1 MKIFL
6 DTANTSEVSKFVD
19 IGLVDGITTN
29 PTLIANSGRNLF
41 EVIKELAEMVK
52 GPISAEVTATDWK
65 GMVDEGQKLA
75 KISKYVV
82 IKVPLTFDG
91 LKACRILSGEGTM
104 VNVTLCFSSTQA
116 ILAAKAGATYISP
129 FVGRLDDI
137 SARGMTLIEEICSI
151 YAQYPSINTEVLVA
165 SVRHPLHVIEAA
177 QIGADVV
184 TIPTKVLEQMLKH
197 PLTDKGLESFLN
209 DWKAT
214 GQSIL

>member
-6 DTANTSEVSKFVD
+6 DTANIDDVRKFLAV
-19 IGLVDGITTN
+19 GLVDGVTTN
-29 PTLIANSGRNLF
+29 PSIIANSGRNLF
-41 EVIKELAEMVK
+41 EVIKELADMVK

-65 GMVDEGQKLA
+65 EMVAEGQKLA
-75 KISKYVV
+75 KISEHVI

-91 LKACRILSGEGTM
+91 LKACHILSEEGTM

-116 ILAAKAGATYISP
+116 LLAAKSGATYISP

-151 YAQYPSINTEVLVA
+151 YAQYPSIHTQVLVA

-177 QIGADVV
+177 QLGADVV
-184 TIPTKVLEQMLKH
+184 TVPPKVLDQMIKH
-197 PLTDKGLESFLN
+197 PLTDQGLENFLS
-209 DWKAT
+209 DWLAT